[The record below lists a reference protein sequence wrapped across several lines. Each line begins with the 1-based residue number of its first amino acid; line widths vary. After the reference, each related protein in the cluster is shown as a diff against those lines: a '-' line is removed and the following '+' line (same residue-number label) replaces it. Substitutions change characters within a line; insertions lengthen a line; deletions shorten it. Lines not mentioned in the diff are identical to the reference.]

1 MIGLNRY
8 SEGFQQDYW
17 ETVEKKLFPSK
28 KEKEA
33 EQKLILD
40 SCRKFLPNDFFDSET
55 PSLKELVLAPFKK
68 LKEAKSYIE
77 HTSKEQMRKECF
89 DPRSKNKSQINDLYF
104 KIYEAFDKV
113 ADSQKNKTSMRVRMV
128 AAADITVCP
137 YCNRDYI
144 NCRAETVAG
153 AQLDHFFSRSEYPVF
168 AVCLYNLVPVCAN
181 CNRVK
186 SAKSTE
192 FASPFD
198 ETIDWDKEITF
209 TYKLDGL
216 NVAEIDIEIEPD
228 NKAIE
233 NNIAAMR
240 IKAAYQLHTLEIM
253 ELREKKKAY
262 SDSQIEEIRDV
273 LHCLNISD
281 EEIKRIVFGKEIMP
295 EDMRKKP
302 LGKLLRDIHKELE
315 IY

>member
-28 KEKEA
+28 EEKEA

-40 SCRKFLPNDFFDSET
+40 SCKRFLPDNFFDSET
-55 PSLKELVLAPFKK
+55 PSLEELVLAPFKK
-68 LKEAKSYIE
+68 LKEARLYIE

-113 ADSQKNKTSMRVRMV
+113 ADAKKNKTSMRVRMV

-153 AQLDHFFSRSEYPVF
+153 AQLDHFFSRSEYPIF

-186 SAKSTE
+186 SAKSEE

-209 TYKLDGL
+209 SYKLDGL
-216 NVAEIDIEIEPD
+216 DVTEIEIESD
-228 NKAIE
+228 NEAIE

-240 IKAAYQLHTLEIM
+240 IKAAYQIHTLEIM
-253 ELREKKKAY
+253 ELREKQEAY
-262 SDSQIEEIRDV
+262 SKSQKEEIRDV

-281 EEIKRIVFGKEIMP
+281 EEIKRIVFGKEILP

-302 LGKLLRDIHKELE
+302 LGKLLRDIHKELK

>member
-17 ETVEKKLFPSK
+17 ETVEKKLFASK
-28 KEKEA
+28 EEKEN
-33 EQKLILD
+33 EQKQILD
-40 SCRKFLPNDFFDSET
+40 SCKKFLPGNFFDSDT
-55 PSLKELVLAPFKK
+55 PSFKELVLAPFKK
-68 LKEAKSYIE
+68 LKEAKSYIKY
-77 HTSKEQMRKECF
+77 TSNKQMRKECF
-89 DPRSKNKSQINDLYF
+89 DPKSKNDSQINDLYF

-113 ADSQKNKTSMRVRMV
+113 ADAKKKKTSMRVRMV

-137 YCNRDYI
+137 YFNRDYI
-144 NCRAETVAG
+144 NCRAGTVAG

-186 SAKSTE
+186 SAKSEE

-209 TYKLDGL
+209 SYKLDGL
-216 NVAEIDIEIEPD
+216 DVTEIEIESD
-228 NKAIE
+228 NEAIE

-240 IKAAYQLHTLEIM
+240 IKAAYQIHTLEIM
-253 ELREKKKAY
+253 ELREKQEAY
-262 SDSQIEEIRDV
+262 SKSQKEEIRDV

-281 EEIKRIVFGKEIMP
+281 EEIKRIVFGKEILP

-302 LGKLLRDIHKELE
+302 LGKLLRDIHKELK